1 MAQRQSPWK
10 NWKLKSACLKG
21 YQWFWNFASPVH
33 VMASTGMQSKKGR
46 FYWHSGTGWK
56 LLCISIQDYKSGSSL
71 GVFIGGGGLRPLQHT
86 FKEPNSKNARSFN
99 STQSFINSKR
109 KAILKVVYHISESSL
124 KYYTTFWLSSILR
137 DKLKSSHWKSG
148 TKFLFSG
155 NVAKFPVTI
164 G

>member
-1 MAQRQSPWK
+1 MPAWRATSDFEILRALYTLWLQLECSLRKADFIGTVAQGE
-10 NWKLKSACLKG
+10 NFSA
-21 YQWFWNFASPVH
+21 YQYRIINQAQVWGF
-33 VMASTGMQSKKGR
+33 
-46 FYWHSGTGWK
+46 
-56 LLCISIQDYKSGSSL
+56 LL
-71 GVFIGGGGLRPLQHT
+71 GGGGLRPLQHT